1 MEVHFN
7 DCLAVVSAVSLLNHK
22 EELIT
27 YETPHVSLRL
37 IVIYVKKA
45 ITSPKKFRL
54 QKLLFIRETGKNTDL
69 NFNYEEL

>member
-27 YETPHVSLRL
+27 HETPHVSLRL
-37 IVIYVKKA
+37 IVI
-45 ITSPKKFRL
+45 L
-54 QKLLFIRETGKNTDL
+54 CQKNNDQP
-69 NFNYEEL
+69 N